1 MTREEPVAAQDN
13 QINVVQ
19 ELGFFDRSLSVRL
32 FIGLAFA
39 FSVFVFLHFREVKVE
54 VLELN
59 SIAPRYVVAQVD
71 FDFLDEEATAIL
83 KQESIRDL
91 GKIYRLSDNL
101 VMQRRTEFEEEILS
115 TQDWYGQ
122 KDNITFDQL
131 YQVIDLLQEQLISMR
146 FSDPRTIKKI
156 EEFGLSAQ
164 DFQVFNPAAD
174 KFNTEIPLQ
183 IWEKIHTEISK
194 DSGVDPDALNLVLNS
209 FKEKKWEF
217 EEDLSEERQ
226 LRKFIQS
233 TVPEKYTHV
242 RAGSRII
249 DQGEKIS
256 GRHLAMLQAMKE
268 VISENRNLWHPTTLA
283 GSALLSLLLTGVC
296 AAFMWMA
303 YPHIFM
309 SNRQLGLLVT
319 IVIITLA
326 MAKVAEYFL
335 VSARSG
341 LFEVVRYPLFVPF
354 AAILTRNLLN
364 AGIATVV
371 TGFLTLLFVMA
382 LAFDRTGFML
392 ANLIASFIAIISSRA
407 YHQRKEIFVV
417 CGKAWL
423 GCVAVIISLH
433 AYENTLWSV
442 SMITDLLSS
451 GFSMLAT
458 AVLVLGLLPLFEGIF
473 QVTSDVTLMEYLD
486 PNHPLLR
493 RLSFEA
499 PGTYQHT
506 LVVCNIA
513 EAAALSIG
521 ANGLF
526 CRAASLY
533 HDIGKVTTPHY
544 FTENQQA
551 GEVDVHNLL
560 TPLESAHAIM
570 AHVPE
575 GVSLARKAGFPE
587 QFIEVIKEHHGTT
600 LVYYFYRKQL
610 EKLGNDVSQ
619 INENEFRYAGPKPHS
634 KESAIIMIADVF
646 EAASR
651 SLDRIDEESL
661 TNLINQIVREKIDDG
676 QLDESRLTF
685 EELTTIKKTMVK
697 TLLAALHARIKYPPR
712 PQKPITPIMEG

>member
-1 MTREEPVAAQDN
+1 MTRDEPVAGQ
-13 QINVVQ
+13 QESQLKIVR
-19 ELGFFDRSLSVRL
+19 ELGFFDKSLGVRI
-32 FIGLAFA
+32 FIGLIFA
-39 FSVFVFLHFREVKVE
+39 FSLFVFLHFREVKVE

-59 SIAPRYVVAQVD
+59 SVAPRYVVAQVD

-83 KQESIRDL
+83 RQEALRDI
-91 GKIYRLSDNL
+91 GKIYLLSENLITKRLL
-101 VMQRRTEFEEEILS
+101 EFEDEWIRS
-115 TQDWYGQ
+115 DDGYKQ
-122 KDNITFDQL
+122 KDNLSFEQL
-131 YQVIDLLQEQLISMR
+131 YRVLDLVQQNMLALR
-146 FSDPRTIKKI
+146 FTDPRTLKKLQDLDLNTGNYQIFTPSEPGI
-156 EEFGLSAQ
+156 ESELPS
-164 DFQVFNPAAD
+164 
-174 KFNTEIPLQ
+174 Q
-183 IWEKIHTEISK
+183 IWIHIQINILGQGDINPTA
-194 DSGVDPDALNLVLNS
+194 VNFVLDN
-209 FKEKKWEF
+209 FKTKKWKI
-217 EEDLSEERQ
+217 EEDLSSERRF
-226 LRKFIQS
+226 RKLIQS
-233 TVPEKYTHV
+233 RVPEKFTHV
-242 RAGSRII
+242 NAGSRIV
-249 DQGEKIS
+249 DQGEKITN
-256 GRHLAMLQAMKE
+256 RHLTMLQSMKQ
-268 VISENRNLWHPTTLA
+268 VLSENRNLWHPTTLA

-309 SNRQLGLLVT
+309 SNRELGLLVT
-319 IVIITLA
+319 IIVITLA
-326 MAKVAEYFL
+326 MAKAAEYFL
-335 VSARSG
+335 ITARSG

-354 AAILTRNLLN
+354 AAILTRNLLTT
-364 AGIATVV
+364 GVATLVS
-371 TGFLTLLFVMA
+371 GFLTLLFVMA

-392 ANLIASFIAIISSRA
+392 ANLIAAFIAIMSSRI

-417 CGKAWL
+417 CAKAWL
-423 GCVAVIISLH
+423 GCAAVIVSLH

-442 SMITDLLSS
+442 SIITDLLST

-551 GEVDVHNLL
+551 GEVNVHQLL

-575 GVSLARKAGFPE
+575 GVSLSRKAGLPE

-600 LVYYFYRKQL
+600 LVYYFYRQQL
-610 EKLGNDVSQ
+610 EKLGGDSTA
-619 INENEFRYAGPKPHS
+619 INERDFRYPGPKPHT
-634 KESAIIMIADVF
+634 KESAIIMIADAF

-651 SLDRIDEESL
+651 SLDKIDESSL
-661 TNLINQIVREKIDDG
+661 TNLINGLVRDKIEDG
-676 QLDESRLTF
+676 QLDECKLTF
-685 EELTTIKKTMVK
+685 EELTTVKRTMVK
-697 TLLAALHARIKYPPR
+697 TLLAALHARIKYPARPERPR
-712 PQKPITPIMEG
+712 LHVES